1 MNAHCDRTTLS
12 DREVWPAQRSTVTT
26 VDKSLIIARVGA
38 SVRLGQ
44 PGNPDQVAIS
54 ARLFAETATGARLNV
69 SQATIVGGMPRHG
82 EVGAS
87 WKRGPGLP
95 AGPGDGR
102 QMYESHRLKRRDV
115 EDVINSVLGRDP
127 DQIRP
132 FALSWG
138 PLIDLLDR
146 NGIVVTED
154 ELVATPFVFEFSDA
168 LLAELEANHPG

>member
-1 MNAHCDRTTLS
+1 
-12 DREVWPAQRSTVTT
+12 
-26 VDKSLIIARVGA
+26 
-38 SVRLGQ
+38 
-44 PGNPDQVAIS
+44 
-54 ARLFAETATGARLNV
+54 
-69 SQATIVGGMPRHG
+69 MPRHG

-87 WKRGPGLP
+87 WKRGPRLP
-95 AGPGDGR
+95 GGAEDGR
-102 QMYESHRLKRRDV
+102 QMYESHRLKRRDM

-132 FALSWG
+132 FALGWG

-168 LLAELEANHPG
+168 LLAELEANDTH